1 MYVCMYVYRPPSPA
15 EANHLPPEHAELA
28 RRRPPHV
35 SFPAAAISLAISVC
49 AVCPFTRGGCRLA
62 QHLDSLSAGQSVSQ
76 SNILEDH
83 TVFGHP
89 VPTQTPWFPPNPDQ
103 DLDRHSAGGLEGV
116 GQEGVKEAER
126 DRVLVAAGIIEPP
139 GSCAEGQERAV
150 AELVAAVHLEHLEA
164 LHTRHTQMRDTYV
177 TYDRHT

>member
-1 MYVCMYVYRPPSPA
+1 MYACTYVCMYIGHRAQPRGSTCRQNTLSLLGVAPHTSPSPP
-15 EANHLPPEHAELA
+15 LPSAWPSPFAPCARSPEG
-28 RRRPPHV
+28 
-35 SFPAAAISLAISVC
+35 AAGWPSTWTDT
-49 AVCPFTRGGCRLA
+49 F
-62 QHLDSLSAGQSVSQ
+62 VSQ
-76 SNILEDH
+76 CNILEDY

-89 VPTQTPWFPPNPDQ
+89 LSTQTPWFPPNPDQ

-116 GQEGVKEAER
+116 GQERVKEAER